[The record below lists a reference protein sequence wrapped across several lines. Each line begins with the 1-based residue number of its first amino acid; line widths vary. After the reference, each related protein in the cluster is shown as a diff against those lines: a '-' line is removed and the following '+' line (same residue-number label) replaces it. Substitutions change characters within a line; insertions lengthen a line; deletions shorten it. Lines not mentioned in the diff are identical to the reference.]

1 MRAPGVAQRGQALD
15 VIGGSAS
22 GLLASRVA
30 VELNSKVVASEV
42 WRFPDGEAYV
52 RIAEDLSGREVAVL
66 QTTWPDPN
74 LVEALLLRDAV
85 LSLKP
90 RRAVLVMPY
99 YSYARQDRRFKPG
112 EALSSVA
119 LGKTLAEGWDDVI
132 TIDIHEPSLL
142 PQISPRARNISAL
155 PEIGRY
161 LAGKSVDLVVSP
173 DEGSLD
179 RVRPVA
185 EAMKVPF
192 DHLVKTR
199 LDGERVEIA
208 PKSLHAKG
216 KRVAIIDDI
225 ISTGGTI
232 AAAAKALK
240 EAGAREVLAACTHGL
255 YAGGALKKLHGV
267 LDDLVSTDTVE
278 SATSRVSAAPA
289 VARALA

>member
-1 MRAPGVAQRGQALD
+1 MD
-15 VIGGSAS
+15 VIAGSAS
-22 GLLASRVA
+22 GLLGARVA
-30 VELNSKVVASEV
+30 VELNSRVVPTEIR
-42 WRFPDGEAYV
+42 RFPDGEAYV
-52 RIAEDLSGREVAVL
+52 RVSEDLAGREVAVL
-66 QTTWPDPN
+66 QTTWPDPH

-90 RRAVLVMPY
+90 RRAVLVVPY
-99 YSYARQDRRFKPG
+99 FAYARQDRRFKHG
-112 EALSSVA
+112 EALSSIA
-119 LGKTLAEGWDDVI
+119 LGRTLAEGWDDVL
-132 TIDIHEPSLL
+132 TIDIHEASLL

-155 PEIGRY
+155 GEIGKY
-161 LAGKSVDLVVSP
+161 LAGKGADLVVSP

-185 EAMKVPF
+185 EAMGVPF

-199 LDGERVEIA
+199 HDGERVEIA
-208 PKSLHAKG
+208 PKALHAKG

-240 EAGAREVLAACTHGL
+240 DAGAREVVAACTHGL